1 MPSSP
6 GTAPPA
12 RGVPPGRIVA
22 ALSLA
27 PLVRLAID
35 VALGFGHLMRARLAD
50 DAFYYYEISRH
61 LPSFNEG
68 IATSGFHPLLAV
80 LVAPWH
86 RWLAPEP
93 AVVVSLA
100 ILALAHGAGTWLV
113 WRLVRRSLGVMPGLI
128 GAGAWAVSG
137 QLYSIATTGVE
148 TVLAAVLVLAAWNLA
163 PPEPWAE
170 PRRRPFLGFAGL
182 LTLAFLARLDAP
194 LLLAPAAVV
203 LGIGLLRQRRRGLAA
218 VVAAI
223 PATGIGA
230 WLAFM
235 HHHTG
240 EWTPSSSAALRLLWG
255 VDGAVITDPGRLAA
269 SSGHLLEALVD
280 FFVAAPWDSWLVD
293 RLVVLLLAGLVA
305 RTVWRLVR
313 ARAWREFPAVRT
325 LALIPAGILVWSL
338 YYILHHGGF
347 RFWYF
352 AHVAVLALG
361 VLLPLA
367 VRAVPWLARNDPR
380 ALAVGLSVVA
390 LIALASPPRD
400 FAPQEYDKYRSALCL
415 DRVLGERSITGR
427 VGAFNAGVYDY
438 FSDTDVINLDGVVN
452 PAARRALAADRL
464 PAFLAEHG
472 ITHLIEHDL
481 GQAEGLARLHGD
493 DRIRLQRVYD
503 FRRCY
508 EPHGG
513 VYAKDTFLWRVHHQ

>member
-1 MPSSP
+1 MPASS
-6 GTAPPA
+6 GTAPLA

-27 PLVRLAID
+27 PLLRLAVD

-61 LPSFNEG
+61 LPFFNDG
-68 IATSGFHPLLAV
+68 VATSGFHPLLAV

-100 ILALAHGAGTWLV
+100 ILVLAQGAGTWLV
-113 WRLVRRSLGVMPGLI
+113 WRLVRRSLGVMPGLV

-137 QLYSIATTGVE
+137 QLYAIAATGVE
-148 TVLAAVLVLAAWNLA
+148 TVLAAVLVLAAWDA
-163 PPEPWAE
+163 CPPEPWGE
-170 PRRRPFLGFAGL
+170 RRRRPFVAFSVL
-182 LTLAFLARLDAP
+182 LTLAFFARLDAP
-194 LLLAPAAVV
+194 LLLAPAAGV
-203 LGIGLLRQRRRGLAA
+203 LGVGLLRQRRRGLAA

-223 PATGIGA
+223 PVAGVVA
-230 WLAFM
+230 WLASM
-235 HHHTG
+235 HHLTG
-240 EWTPSSSAALRLLWG
+240 EWAPSSSAALRLLWG

-269 SSGHLLEALVD
+269 SSRHLLEATLD
-280 FFVAAPWDSWLVD
+280 FFVAAPWQSWLVD
-293 RLVVLLLAGLVA
+293 RLVALLLAGLVA
-305 RTVWRLVR
+305 RTAWRLVR
-313 ARAWREFPAVRT
+313 ARAWREFPAVR
-325 LALIPAGILVWSL
+325 LLGLICAGVLVWAL
-338 YYILHHGGF
+338 YYVLHHGGF

-352 AHVAVLALG
+352 AHVAVLAFA

-367 VRAVPWLARNDPR
+367 VRAVPWLSRNDPR

-390 LIALASPPRD
+390 LVALASPPVD
-400 FAPQEYDKYRSALCL
+400 FAPQEYDKYRSARCL
-415 DRVLGERSITGR
+415 DRVLRERSVTGR

-452 PAARRALAADRL
+452 PPARRALAAGRL

-481 GQAEGLARLHGD
+481 GQAAGLARLQQAPGV
-493 DRIRLQRVYD
+493 RLEKVFD